1 MATTISKEN
10 KDSKN
15 LPLQK
20 RTFFQAKLTV
30 NSPGDQYEKE
40 ADAVAEKVVSM
51 ERTESDSYSKGVAGM
66 KIKPV
71 SETNIQKKCAK
82 CEEEE
87 KVQMKGDG
95 LGGPVDSEILKGIQ
109 AAKTSGQKLP
119 SDTESFMSGRFGTG
133 FQDVKI
139 HHDAR
144 SNKLNRKL
152 NARAFTTGNNIFFK
166 SGEYKPQSKEG
177 KKLLAHELTHVVQQN
192 GAGGLAENLDE
203 NIGIGGAM
211 IQRDLAVE
219 PPNETAEATELT
231 EAEIQTAIAWN
242 QRRFHDPYNI
252 MNVRDVIGIDN
263 YPAVIDQE
271 FVEALVRWQ
280 AMFDLTQDG
289 KMGADTTQTIL
300 TELNAEGAAH
310 EAETLAVDNTVDTVD
325 VVPRTYNAC
334 APGLPFEFDWQV
346 AFRTTMR
353 NGFIIQRIDN
363 TFNAQMCIG
372 AAYTGWTP
380 IRRYWEAWRVDA
392 VGNVRPMVAGVN
404 DMFTRPLRPGSSG
417 NWVMRGTLYTTRTLP
432 ASFVASSVADAGI
445 LQATLT
451 NPGDDFLG
459 YVAGRR
465 RVGGTWNCCPPT
477 STHITS

>member
-1 MATTISKEN
+1 MAITSSKEN
-10 KDSKN
+10 REQKKN
-15 LPLQK
+15 PQQSG
-20 RTFFQAKLTV
+20 TFFQAKLTV
-30 NSPGDQYEKE
+30 SSPGDQYEKE
-40 ADAVAEKVVSM
+40 ADEVAEKVVS
-51 ERTESDSYSKGVAGM
+51 TEGNNLDTQPAGM
-66 KIKPV
+66 SGLRLTPV
-71 SETNIQKKCAK
+71 SSRDIQKKCAE

-87 KVQMKGDG
+87 KVQMKGNG
-95 LGGPVDSEILKGIQ
+95 QEGPVNSEIENAIQ
-109 AAKTSGQKLP
+109 TAKSGGQKLP
-119 SDTESFMSGRFGTG
+119 SDTESSMSERFGTG

-139 HHDAR
+139 HHDTK
-144 SNKLNRKL
+144 SNHLNRKL

-166 SGEYKPQSKEG
+166 TGEYNPKTYEG
-177 KKLLAHELTHVVQQN
+177 KKLLAHELTHVVQQK
-192 GAGGLAENLDE
+192 GKGGLAEDLDE
-203 NIGIGGAM
+203 NVGIGGAM

-219 PPNETAEATELT
+219 PPNETAEALELT
-231 EAEIQTAIAWN
+231 EAEIQAAITWN
-242 QRRFHDPYNI
+242 QRRFHDPFNI
-252 MNVRDVIGIDN
+252 MNVRDVIGIDK

-300 TELNAEGAAH
+300 TELNAEGATH

-325 VVPRTYNAC
+325 VVPRTYNTC
-334 APGLPFEFDWQV
+334 APGLPFEFNWQV

-363 TFNAQMCIG
+363 TFNAQMCNG
-372 AAYTGWTP
+372 TAYTGWTP

-417 NWVMRGTLYTTRTLP
+417 NWIMRGTLYTTKTLP
-432 ASFVASSVADAGI
+432 ATFVASSVADAGI

-465 RVGGTWNCCPPT
+465 RVGGTWNCCTPIPT
-477 STHITS
+477 HVAS

>member
-1 MATTISKEN
+1 MAITSSKEN
-10 KDSKN
+10 REQKKN
-15 LPLQK
+15 PQQSG
-20 RTFFQAKLTV
+20 TFFQAKLTV
-30 NSPGDQYEKE
+30 SSPGDQYEKE
-40 ADAVAEKVVSM
+40 ADEVAEKVVS
-51 ERTESDSYSKGVAGM
+51 TEGNILDTQPAGM
-66 KIKPV
+66 SGLRLSLV
-71 SETNIQKKCAK
+71 SARDIQKKCAE

-87 KVQMKGDG
+87 KVQMKGNG
-95 LGGPVDSEILKGIQ
+95 QEGPVNSEIENAIQ
-109 AAKTSGQKLP
+109 TAKSYGQKLP
-119 SDTESFMSGRFGTG
+119 SDTESSMSERFGTG

-139 HHDAR
+139 HHDTK
-144 SNKLNRKL
+144 SNHLNRKL

-166 SGEYKPQSKEG
+166 TGEYNPKTYEG
-177 KKLLAHELTHVVQQN
+177 KKLLAHELTHVVQQK
-192 GAGGLAENLDE
+192 GKGGLAEDLDE
-203 NIGIGGAM
+203 NVGIGGAM

-219 PPNETAEATELT
+219 PPNETAEAVELT
-231 EAEIQTAIAWN
+231 EAEIQAAITWN
-242 QRRFHDPYNI
+242 ERRFHDPFNI
-252 MNVRDVIGIDN
+252 MNVRDVIGIDK

-300 TELNAEGAAH
+300 TELNAEGATH

-334 APGLPFEFDWQV
+334 APGLPFEFNWQV

-363 TFNAQMCIG
+363 TFNAQMCNG
-372 AAYTGWTP
+372 TAYTGWTP

-392 VGNVRPMVAGVN
+392 VGNVRPMVTGVN

-417 NWVMRGTLYTTRTLP
+417 NWVMRGTLYTTKTLP
-432 ASFVASSVADAGI
+432 ATFVASSVADAGI

-465 RVGGTWNCCPPT
+465 RVGGTWNCCTPIPT
-477 STHITS
+477 HVAS

>member
-1 MATTISKEN
+1 MAITNSKESKETKN
-10 KDSKN
+10 K
-15 LPLQK
+15 PLQK
-20 RTFFQAKLTV
+20 KPFFQAKLTV

-40 ADAVAEKVVSM
+40 ADAVAEKIVSL
-51 ERTESDSYSKGVAGM
+51 EGNDSAAHASGVGGLGVRP
-66 KIKPV
+66 ISPI
-71 SETNIQKKCAK
+71 EIQKKCAE
-82 CEEEE
+82 CEGEENI
-87 KVQMKGDG
+87 QMKGYYS
-95 LGGPVDSEILKGIQ
+95 GGTVDSETENGIH
-109 AAKTSGQKLP
+109 AAKTGGQPLP
-119 SDTESFMSGRFGTG
+119 SETQSSMESGFGTG

-139 HHDAR
+139 HHDAK
-144 SNKLNRKL
+144 SNQLNRKL
-152 NARAFTTGNNIFFK
+152 NARAFTTGNNIFFR
-166 SGEYKPQSKEG
+166 SGEYNPQSREG
-177 KKLLAHELTHVVQQN
+177 KKLLAHELTHVVQQKGN
-192 GAGGLAENLDE
+192 GGLAEDFDE
-203 NIGIGGAM
+203 NVGIGGAM

-219 PPNETAEATELT
+219 PPNETAEAVELT
-231 EAEIQTAIAWN
+231 EAEIQAAITWN
-242 QRRFHDPYNI
+242 QRRFHDPFNI
-252 MNVRDVIGIDN
+252 MNVRDVIGIDK

-300 TELNAEGAAH
+300 TELNAEGATH

-325 VVPRTYNAC
+325 VVPRTYNTC
-334 APGLPFEFDWQV
+334 APGLPFEFNWQV

-363 TFNAQMCIG
+363 TFNAQMCNG
-372 AAYTGWTP
+372 TAYTGWTP

-417 NWVMRGTLYTTRTLP
+417 NWVMRGTLYTTKTLP
-432 ASFVASSVADAGI
+432 ATFVASSVADAGI

-465 RVGGTWNCCPPT
+465 RVGGTWNCCTPIPT
-477 STHITS
+477 HVAS